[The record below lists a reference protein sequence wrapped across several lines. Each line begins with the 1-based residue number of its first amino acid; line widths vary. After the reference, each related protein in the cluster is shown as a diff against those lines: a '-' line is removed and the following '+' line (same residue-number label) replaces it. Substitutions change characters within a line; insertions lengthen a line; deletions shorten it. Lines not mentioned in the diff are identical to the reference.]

1 MTTILHRPLPILREA
16 PSNAHFQAWHV
27 ALRLLVPKSEASTCR
42 PQPSNTTSLRH
53 YTTTQSLT
61 LAALSR
67 ADGVN
72 VACSCLVTA
81 CGTTGYR
88 WRNGWLYRS
97 LGRNRSL
104 ILPGSHIIL
113 TWTRLV
119 GYIPSI
125 LFKGAPFIKPPMSL
139 IITCKNTF
147 GPVQYNAPSCQLAH
161 IHHPVDKKTCAA
173 PQLTTQSFQISML
186 YSPSS
191 FSCSSSLPMQI

>member
-1 MTTILHRPLPILREA
+1 MPNLIYPFSSPPSMTTIPHRPLPFLREA

-27 ALRLLVPKSEASTCR
+27 AFRLLVPKSEASTCR

-53 YTTTQSLT
+53 YTATQSLT

-81 CGTTGYR
+81 YGTTGHR
-88 WRNGWLYRS
+88 WRNGWLYRY
-97 LGRNRSL
+97 LDRNRSL
-104 ILPGSHIIL
+104 ILPGSHIII

-125 LFKGAPFIKPPMSL
+125 LFKGVPFIKPPMSL
-139 IITCKNTF
+139 IITCKKYLWTCT
-147 GPVQYNAPSCQLAH
+147 VQRTIMPIGAY
-161 IHHPVDKKTCAA
+161 
-173 PQLTTQSFQISML
+173 
-186 YSPSS
+186 PSS
-191 FSCSSSLPMQI
+191 R

>member
-1 MTTILHRPLPILREA
+1 VACRPSPTC
-16 PSNAHFQAWHV
+16 PQ
-27 ALRLLVPKSEASTCR
+27 SEASICR

-53 YTTTQSLT
+53 YTTAQSLT

-72 VACSCLVTA
+72 VTLHVFCLGACSCLPTA
-81 CGTTGYR
+81 CDTTGYR

-97 LGRNRSL
+97 VDGNRSL
-104 ILPGSHIIL
+104 ILPDSHIMF
-113 TWTRLV
+113 TWTRLD
-119 GYIPSI
+119 GYISSI
-125 LFKGAPFIKPPMSL
+125 LFKGAPFIKHPMSL

-161 IHHPVDKKTCAA
+161 IHHPVDKKRCAA